1 MLKKKKE
8 EQKEE
13 TKKQAGEMEGGNVV
27 ISQQQFQTMI
37 RGVEEALGRL
47 DELDKKGNRT
57 DGAQII
63 AAKQA
68 YATPP
73 ENLCEYTIMS
83 LRMVDPFSL
92 ADACHSI
99 LSPDVQSGAVSLS
112 EIRRRSIYKH
122 LRSVKGYLL
131 DRCTKLA
138 EQQEVSKTEGA
149 NEPWEVGKDQ

>member
-1 MLKKKKE
+1 MLKEKTKGKE
-8 EQKEE
+8 ESNPV
-13 TKKQAGEMEGGNVV
+13 T
-27 ISQQQFQTMI
+27 QQQFQTVL

-47 DELDKKGNRT
+47 EEIEKKGNSS
-57 DGAQII
+57 DGAQVI

-68 YATPP
+68 FATPP
-73 ENLCEYTIMS
+73 ENLSEFTIMS

-99 LSPDVQSGAVSLS
+99 LSPEVQSGSVSLS

-131 DRCTKLA
+131 DKCTKLA
-138 EQQEVSKTEGA
+138 EQQEVNKGEGMPYEEA
-149 NEPWEVGKDQ
+149 SLGRGL

>member
-1 MLKKKKE
+1 MMKE
-8 EQKEE
+8 DQDKG
-13 TKKQAGEMEGGNVV
+13 TKDSEKLEDGDSAVIKQIQLLA
-27 ISQQQFQTMI
+27 

-47 DELDKKGNRT
+47 GELEKGNRS
-57 DGAQII
+57 DGAQVI

-73 ENLCEYTIMS
+73 ENLSEYTIMS

-99 LSPDVQSGAVSLS
+99 LSPDVQSGVVSLS

-138 EQQEVSKTEGA
+138 EHQEE
-149 NEPWEVGKDQ
+149 NKDQAPYEDAHLGSGL

>member
-1 MLKKKKE
+1 MFKKKGETIKTKGAQE
-8 EQKEE
+8 EPDEAVMREIKLL
-13 TKKQAGEMEGGNVV
+13 A
-27 ISQQQFQTMI
+27 

-47 DELDKKGNRT
+47 GELEGQLNRS
-57 DGAQII
+57 DGAQVI

-73 ENLCEYTIMS
+73 ENLSEYTIMS

-99 LSPDVQSGAVSLS
+99 LSPDVQYGAVSLS

-138 EQQEVSKTEGA
+138 EQQEVNKL
-149 NEPWEVGKDQ
+149 EPDYEKADLGKGF

>member
-1 MLKKKKE
+1 MIKKKPDGKDTE
-8 EQKEE
+8 EQVGI
-13 TKKQAGEMEGGNVV
+13 T
-27 ISQQQFQTMI
+27 QQQFQTLI
-37 RGVEEALGRL
+37 RGVEEALERVE
-47 DELDKKGNRT
+47 ELEKKGSRS
-57 DGAQII
+57 DGAQVI
-63 AAKQA
+63 AARQA

-73 ENLCEYTIMS
+73 ENLSEYTIMS

-99 LSPDVQSGAVSLS
+99 LSPEVQSGEVSLS

-138 EQQEVSKTEGA
+138 EQQEVNKMEGVG
-149 NEPWEVGKDQ
+149 EPWEVGKEV